1 MFDWIRLCALAEN
14 GSKKSTC
21 NYTVYAPAGG
31 SRLLESRE
39 CQSPEARI
47 KGKL

>member
-1 MFDWIRLCALAEN
+1 MFDWIRLYALAQN

-21 NYTVYAPAGG
+21 NYTAYAPAGG
-31 SRLLESRE
+31 SRLLEGKE
-39 CQSPEARI
+39 YQGPETRI